1 MAPDASA
8 GPPPLGQQSDRET
21 LPAIDPSPAAAARP
35 LVSSRVLITLTV
47 VLTVVLVI
55 TVVASLLIWQLPD
68 PSPVDVPFVDR
79 A

>member
-1 MAPDASA
+1 MAPDV
-8 GPPPLGQQSDRET
+8 
-21 LPAIDPSPAAAARP
+21 PAAQP

-47 VLTVVLVI
+47 VLAVVLLI